1 MQSNIA
7 PRAGLRHAALSAT
20 SLITHLSRMPLSPL
34 VGHDALRQRLGDAVS
49 RGSMPGSLL
58 LHGRRGVGKQRLA
71 LWLAQAMLCSGTP
84 APCGQCQGCRYSTEL
99 THPDLYWFF
108 PVSRADISDS
118 SPEEALAHMRG
129 AMRDRGL
136 AGGLWAPGS
145 GSDGIFVEMIR
156 ALVRAAASSPAMAKR
171 KVMILGDADRMIAQ
185 EGADQAANA
194 LLKLLEEPL
203 PDTTLIL
210 TTSEPGALLP
220 TIRSRVV
227 SVRVAPL
234 APAELRQWATLDD
247 VRAKVGPV
255 DDAVL
260 ERASGAPG
268 VLLAGTAHATA
279 AAHAGNWLRA
289 LGGDAA
295 DRFVAILSEKPAG
308 ARGGFS
314 DALDALEGILH
325 DRLRPAVES
334 GSPTALPLTRAQ
346 DAIDAARER
355 AGHNVNPALITA
367 DLLRNLHQLRI
378 NG

>member
-1 MQSNIA
+1 
-7 PRAGLRHAALSAT
+7 
-20 SLITHLSRMPLSPL
+20 MPLSAL

-49 RGSMPGSLL
+49 RGTMPGSLL

-71 LWLAQAMLCSGTP
+71 LWLAQALLCSGDGR
-84 APCGQCQGCRYSTEL
+84 PCGACQGCRYSTEL
-99 THPDLYWFF
+99 THPDLYWCF
-108 PVSRADISDS
+108 PVPRADIADC
-118 SPEEALAHMRG
+118 SPEEALAHVRG
-129 AMRDRGL
+129 AMRDRAL

-145 GSDGIFVEMIR
+145 GSSGIFVEMVR
-156 ALVRAAASSPAMAKR
+156 ALVRAAATAPAMAKR
-171 KVMILGDADRMIAQ
+171 KIMILGDADRMIAQ

-234 APAELRQWATLDD
+234 APVEVRAWAAQDD
-247 VRAKVGPV
+247 VRAVVGRV
-255 DDAVL
+255 DDGVL

-268 VLLAGTAHATA
+268 ALLAGTSHDTA
-279 AAHAGNWLRA
+279 AAHAAGWLQA
-289 LGGDAA
+289 LRGDAG
-295 DRFVAILSEKPAG
+295 DRFVAVLSEKPAG

-314 DALDALEGILH
+314 DALDALEGLLH
-325 DRLRPAVES
+325 ARLRPAVEA
-334 GSPTALPLTRAQ
+334 GSPSAVPLARAQ

-367 DLLRNLHQLRI
+367 DLLRDLHQMGV

>member
-1 MQSNIA
+1 M
-7 PRAGLRHAALSAT
+7 RHVALSVADPVA
-20 SLITHLSRMPLSPL
+20 HLSPMPLSPL
-34 VGHDALRQRLGDAVS
+34 IGHDALRHRLGDAVT
-49 RGSMPGSLL
+49 RGTMPGSLL

-71 LWLAQAMLCSGTP
+71 LWLAQALLCSGE
-84 APCGQCQGCRYSTEL
+84 AKPCGTCQGCRYSTEL

-108 PVSRADISDS
+108 PVPRADIADS
-118 SPEEALAHMRG
+118 SPEESLAHMRG
-129 AMRDRGL
+129 VMRDRAQ

-145 GSDGIFVEMIR
+145 GSDGIFIEMVR
-156 ALVRAAASSPAMAKR
+156 ALVRAAASSPAMGRR
-171 KVMILGDADRMIAQ
+171 KIMILGDADRMIAQ

-203 PDTTLIL
+203 PDTTMIL

-234 APAELRQWATLDD
+234 TPGEVREWAARDD
-247 VRAKVGPV
+247 VRAVVGRV
-255 DDAVL
+255 DDSVL

-268 VLLAGTAHATA
+268 ALLGGTSHDTA
-279 AAHAGNWLRA
+279 AAHASGWLKA
-289 LGGDAA
+289 LRGDAT
-295 DRFVAILSEKPAG
+295 DRFVAVLSEKPAG

-325 DRLRPAVES
+325 ARLRPAVES
-334 GSPTALPLTRAQ
+334 GSGSAVPLARAQ

-367 DLLRNLHQLRI
+367 DLLRDLHTLGI